1 MGLRAAAGEDSP
13 HDAGERESGIRSSDS
28 GAFRTKPRVL
38 VVDDDHSTAR
48 QLALALEVE
57 GVEAQTVA
65 DGDQALAALESAPT
79 DLVLIELML
88 PRQSGLELAR
98 EIRARFPDVRIVLT
112 GAYHLSERQLTRAG
126 CNAIAFI
133 PKPSEPSVVA
143 SFVRQK
149 ALRAHR

>member
-1 MGLRAAAGEDSP
+1 MGLRAAPDDSG

-28 GAFRTKPRVL
+28 GAFKTKPRVL
-38 VVDDDHSTAR
+38 VVDHDHSTAR

-57 GVEAQTVA
+57 GVDAQTVA
-65 DGDQALAALESAPT
+65 DGDHALAALEAGT
-79 DLVLIELML
+79 DLVVIELML
-88 PRQSGLELAR
+88 PRRSGLELAR
-98 EIRARFPDVRIVLT
+98 EIRALYPDIRIVLT

-143 SFVRQK
+143 SFVKEK
-149 ALRAHR
+149 ALRTRR